1 MRRHFKSHIFI
12 VDQWK
17 SSFRFQNTTNNCWI
31 CDEKISIYF
40 YDGLKDLTCPK
51 QYVLVQN
58 CFGPIKDTA
67 KVALKFQDSLIAPS
81 TTDTYSKCTP
91 VVLTLSSFP
100 FPILP
105 PHANCS
111 IHMLVINHWQR
122 RFTNMKQK
130 GSSVTSS
137 HINCDIL
144 TSHIGYI
151 SAACFWIHRKKFK
164 LKFHLVF
171 LYVQKQTTDQLLICN
186 QYVTLK
192 CHKPY
197 EMK

>member
-1 MRRHFKSHIFI
+1 MTKRQKKKKRQLCNEPDKS
-12 VDQWK
+12 
-17 SSFRFQNTTNNCWI
+17 
-31 CDEKISIYF
+31 
-40 YDGLKDLTCPK
+40 
-51 QYVLVQN
+51 
-58 CFGPIKDTA
+58 CFG
-67 KVALKFQDSLIAPS
+67 FQDFLIALS
-81 TTDTYSKCTP
+81 TTDTLKCTP

-151 SAACFWIHRKKFK
+151 SAACFWIEKN
-164 LKFHLVF
+164 L
-171 LYVQKQTTDQLLICN
+171 N
-186 QYVTLK
+186 
-192 CHKPY
+192 
-197 EMK
+197 